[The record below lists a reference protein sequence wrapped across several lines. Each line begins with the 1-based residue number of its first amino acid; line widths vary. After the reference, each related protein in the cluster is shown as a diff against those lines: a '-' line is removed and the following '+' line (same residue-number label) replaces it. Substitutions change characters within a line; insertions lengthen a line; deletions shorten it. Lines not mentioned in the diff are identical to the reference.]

1 MSDLLLT
8 LANSP
13 GTSKIIKTIGL
24 PTPTILARETTGFTA
39 HPLKDRNTLLLSPS
53 KGGCLRFLK
62 KALTDAGAAP
72 KIQWPSITSKDITSK
87 DITSKDITSNDI
99 NSDGTASDDIR
110 KTGEKGNLEG
120 NENFQIV
127 IFDGTAIQDMTQ
139 YRLLFDS
146 FQPLISKLTR
156 NARILVLAR
165 EPEEEQSPQQAA
177 LARGLEGFT
186 RSLAKEIGK
195 KGSTANLIYL
205 SQGAE
210 TRLEMPIRFL
220 CSHHSTFVSG
230 QALHLSNQVN
240 PPERITF
247 SETLADKFALVTGS
261 AGGIGAETA
270 KRLAQEGAKVICLDI
285 PAAEESLSQ
294 LAEEINGVAITLDI
308 TQQDAADKL
317 ADFIEHHSGGIDILV
332 HNAGIT
338 RDKSLAKMPEHYWDS
353 VIAVNLGAIF
363 NIDECLKQRNL
374 LNSEGRVI
382 CLSSISGIAGNFGQ
396 SNYAATKAA
405 LIGYVKAQA
414 PVQASRGIT
423 FNAIAPG
430 FIETNMTAA
439 MPVLTREAGRRLN
452 ALSQGGLPHDV
463 AEAITFLASPGAYG
477 ITGQTLRVCGLGI
490 MGA

>member
-24 PTPTILARETTGFTA
+24 PTPTILARETGGYA
-39 HPLKDRNTLLLSPS
+39 SLPLQDRNTLLISPS
-53 KGGCLRFLK
+53 RGGRLRYLK
-62 KALTDAGAAP
+62 KALTNAGANV
-72 KIQWPSITSKDITSK
+72 KTQWPPAHPEAPGE
-87 DITSKDITSNDI
+87 
-99 NSDGTASDDIR
+99 NSY
-110 KTGEKGNLEG
+110 
-120 NENFQIV
+120 FQV
-127 IFDGTAIQDMTQ
+127 VVFDGTGIQDITQ
-139 YRLLFDS
+139 FRSLYES
-146 FQPLISKLTR
+146 FQPLVAKLSR
-156 NARILVLAR
+156 NARILLLAGH
-165 EPEEEQSPQQAA
+165 PEEENNPQQAA
-177 LARGLEGFT
+177 LFRGMEGFT

-205 SQGAE
+205 ERGAE
-210 TRLEMPIRFL
+210 DRLEMPIRFF

-230 QALHLSNQVN
+230 QALYLDNRVS
-240 PPERITF
+240 PPEMVTF
-247 SETLADKFALVTGS
+247 TETLAGKFALVTGS

-270 KRLAQEGAKVICLDI
+270 KRLSQEGAKVICLDI
-285 PAAEESLSQ
+285 PAAEDALIQ

-308 TQQDAADKL
+308 TQPDAANTL
-317 ADFIEHHSGGIDILV
+317 AEFIEHHCGGVDILV

-353 VIAVNLGAIF
+353 VIAVNLAAIF
-363 NIDECLKQRNL
+363 NIDSCLLERKL
-374 LNSEGRVI
+374 LNAGGRII

-405 LIGYVKAQA
+405 LIGYVKTQA
-414 PVQASRGIT
+414 SVQASRGVTI
-423 FNAIAPG
+423 NAIAPG

-439 MPVLTREAGRRLN
+439 MPVFTREAGRRLN

-463 AEAITFLASPGAYG
+463 AEAIAFLACPGTYG